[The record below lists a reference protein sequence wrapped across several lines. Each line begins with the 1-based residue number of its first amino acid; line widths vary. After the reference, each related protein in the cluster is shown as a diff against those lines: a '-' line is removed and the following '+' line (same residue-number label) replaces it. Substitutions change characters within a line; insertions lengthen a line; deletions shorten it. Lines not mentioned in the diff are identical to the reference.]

1 MAFWSLALAALEFGG
16 NERFIRSCCRQCC
29 IRSCWASLNRRLLR
43 TIVYGDLI
51 SVISYV
57 GCEQICDREGLLFWC
72 HKQFLSLLHSHWKW
86 FKWFSNIKQ
95 ISFIPLL
102 LYAII
107 LTLHK
112 RYKNRLGTEYYVFD
126 YWYVLKA
133 RIIPSHCC
141 RSKTISS
148 L

>member
-1 MAFWSLALAALEFGG
+1 MAFWSLVLAALQFAG
-16 NERFIRSCCRQCC
+16 NEGCIRSCCRQCC

-43 TIVYGDLI
+43 TIVFGDLI

-57 GCEQICDREGLLFWC
+57 VCEKICEREGRLFWS
-72 HKQFLSLLHSHWKW
+72 HKHFLSLLHSHWKW

-102 LYAII
+102 LYAILFI
-107 LTLHK
+107 LRK
-112 RYKNRLGTEYYVFD
+112 RYKNRLARNYIFFN